1 MEPTQNS
8 KPTSPKIQAGKSVP
22 PPPGLPVL
30 GYSTPQEVAY
40 FGRTNYGA
48 GLEEKRFVFGI
59 KRADRMRHTYVVGKS
74 GTGKSKMLEL
84 MIRQDIAYNHGC
96 CVVDSQGDLCENIID
111 FIPPERMGQVCV
123 IDPSDT
129 HPPCINPFSGVDVA
143 LRHQI
148 AQGFS
153 DIFERRLGANWSPQT
168 EHLLRLTMLALL
180 DIPGATLESAVRLLT
195 EGEYR
200 SQVLQ
205 FMSDQ
210 MVMRF
215 FSQDYGEWSQRH
227 EATAIIPLLNK
238 LSQFLSDPSLRRLF
252 SSSENR
258 VNFAQLMKEQAII
271 LINIDRG
278 RLGTENAAF
287 FESIIAVKLKEAASI
302 RARESRNGGL
312 DLAPFYVYL
321 DNFHGLAPSVYEGL
335 LAEGKRSG
343 LALTLSHQFVEQLP
357 DRLHAAVLGGVGNIA
372 VFRVSGDDAVR
383 LKTEFAPV
391 FDTRDMMNLGIG
403 EFYIKMLVDGEVKDP
418 FSAETLKVMPAK
430 HPSLRDEIMAS
441 SRKRFSN

>member
-1 MEPTQNS
+1 
-8 KPTSPKIQAGKSVP
+8 
-22 PPPGLPVL
+22 
-30 GYSTPQEVAY
+30 VAY

-111 FIPPERMGQVCV
+111 FIPPERLEQVCI

-129 HPPCINPFSGVDVA
+129 HPPAFNPLSGVDPS

-148 AQGFS
+148 VQGFS
-153 DIFERRLGANWSPQT
+153 DIFERRLGSNWNPQT

-180 DIPGATLESAVRLLT
+180 DIPGATLQSAIRLLT

-200 SQVLQ
+200 AQVLPSIQ
-205 FMSDQ
+205 DEMA
-210 MVMRF
+210 VRF
-215 FSQDYGEWSQRH
+215 FAQDYAEWSQRH
-227 EATAIIPLLNK
+227 EAAAVIPLINK

-252 SSSENR
+252 SSPENK
-258 VNFAQLMKEQAII
+258 VDFARLMAERAIV
-271 LINIDRG
+271 LINIERG
-278 RLGTENAAF
+278 KLGTDNAGF
-287 FESIIAVKLKEAASI
+287 FESIIAVKLKEAASL
-302 RARESRNGGL
+302 RAHQSKNGGA

-321 DNFHGLAPSVYEGL
+321 DNFHGLAPAVYEGL

-391 FDTRDMMNLGIG
+391 FDTRDMMNLGVG

-430 HPSLRDEIMAS
+430 HPSLRDEIRAAS
-441 SRKRFSN
+441 QKKFAPK